1 MQCALFFNQ
10 VKEVNGHTGEQTS
23 GVVNR
28 DVELNDLVIRAE
40 ATLRKLDGAK
50 ALSLFEQ
57 AALIA
62 HRADIEIGIVRAH
75 MQSGHSQ
82 QALAFCAHAAGAH
95 LNEPSATLLYAHL
108 LGLIGQRM
116 YSERLMSECRV
127 RFGENIAQRTTV
139 RLAPYFETEGL
150 PTRAKV
156 LGSGLVLNDG
166 EHVVMPSALMLRKTS
181 SKLWVRF
188 ATGELSRAKIED
200 QVGADFLVL
209 HLADKPRAKNNRVV
223 AIAPRPAFPGSLAYI
238 VQLKSSLVLEWPT
251 LWTTFVGGAVDDSGH
266 GSFSESRR
274 FVDMLEV
281 SSPVEGT
288 PVLDQKGAVIG
299 LLSGTNGRWQI
310 MPLQA
315 VPQLKENPS
324 STKDLTLKLAEDQIY
339 QLGFNSAVQIIGG

>member
-1 MQCALFFNQ
+1 
-10 VKEVNGHTGEQTS
+10 
-23 GVVNR
+23 
-28 DVELNDLVIRAE
+28 
-40 ATLRKLDGAK
+40 
-50 ALSLFEQ
+50 
-57 AALIA
+57 
-62 HRADIEIGIVRAH
+62 
-75 MQSGHSQ
+75 
-82 QALAFCAHAAGAH
+82 
-95 LNEPSATLLYAHL
+95 
-108 LGLIGQRM
+108 
-116 YSERLMSECRV
+116 
-127 RFGENIAQRTTV
+127 
-139 RLAPYFETEGL
+139 
-150 PTRAKV
+150 
-156 LGSGLVLNDG
+156 
-166 EHVVMPSALMLRKTS
+166 
-181 SKLWVRF
+181 
-188 ATGELSRAKIED
+188 
-200 QVGADFLVL
+200 VGADFLVL